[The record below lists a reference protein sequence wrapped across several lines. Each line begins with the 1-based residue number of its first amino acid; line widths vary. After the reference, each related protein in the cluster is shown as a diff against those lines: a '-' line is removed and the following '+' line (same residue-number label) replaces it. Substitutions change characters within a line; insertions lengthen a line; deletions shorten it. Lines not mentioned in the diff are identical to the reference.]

1 MCRVCRVSCVSCV
14 CRVAHATCDLV
25 KVFHKPVPSAKQ
37 GDRVG
42 MCVTQ
47 LDSKLLERGLAA
59 TPGSVATMTSAIAA
73 LRRIKYF
80 KQPILNRTKFHGTR
94 HTPRHTQ
101 RLTRTQ
107 WHARA
112 HTVFRAQ

>member
-1 MCRVCRVSCVSCV
+1 VCG
-14 CRVAHATCDLV
+14 LV

-59 TPGSVATMTSAIAA
+59 TPGSVVTMTSAIAA

-80 KQPILNRTKFHGTR
+80 KQPILNRTKFHGTCHSHSR
-94 HTPRHTQ
+94 SQSQ
-101 RLTRTQ
+101 RTTRTQ
-107 WHARA
+107 
-112 HTVFRAQ
+112 